1 MCMFHTCYFISMLKC
16 FKYSMK
22 ALEVHM
28 KILYTN
34 YRTHFIPISKK
45 ASGLKEYLYHMQFGS
60 FLLFLSL
67 LSFLMV
73 FLFTILE
80 IEPMALKMPSKHSTA
95 KLSQTFLS
103 LIFNFEMR
111 SKFPSQALNLQ
122 NLPQTPKYLKLQ
134 IQTTSPSL

>member
-1 MCMFHTCYFISMLKC
+1 MFHTCYFISVLKG

-28 KILYTN
+28 KIWYTN
-34 YRTHFIPISKK
+34 YRTGTHFIPMSKK
-45 ASGLKEYLYHMQFGS
+45 ASGLKEYLYHMKFGS

-95 KLSQTFLS
+95 KVS
-103 LIFNFEMR
+103 
-111 SKFPSQALNLQ
+111 
-122 NLPQTPKYLKLQ
+122 
-134 IQTTSPSL
+134 